1 MIVGDAFIAVVGK
14 TFAQPRQIAAKT
26 LKDSIMSVVEEFC
39 RDPWHMVAKCLSHLP
54 QLSAVKIAPEVIF
67 IAVPWWVELGRRHN
81 YGDYGGANCLQQI
94 IILQTSAGRRKK
106 REHRPDG
113 STKRF

>member
-1 MIVGDAFIAVVGK
+1 
-14 TFAQPRQIAAKT
+14 
-26 LKDSIMSVVEEFC
+26 
-39 RDPWHMVAKCLSHLP
+39 MVARYISHLF
-54 QLSAVKIAPEVIF
+54 QLSAVKFTPKVIF

-94 IILQTSAGRRKK
+94 IISQTSAGGRKK